1 MQINIM
7 TKELLIK
14 VRDKISGS
22 KNFWAHTMVSQFSIG
37 VFAFLFLSFCLS
49 AHLLSAE
56 VLPESRPVGI
66 QNVQATIDAN
76 QTSTVSEKMQQ
87 NGTTIAGKTPV
98 SIGSQLWR
106 DRIIAPE
113 NKNDNTSKD
122 ELKKLI
128 EQIRSVDFKQQ
139 KIPEPVIVVK
149 PAPALVTSAVEGA
162 EPNKTPLGIG
172 VKKEPEPN
180 LPYKPVAYQTLQML
194 KSKSQHP
201 KQVTNPFQLAEIL
214 FLSGHVKEAAA
225 FYQEALNRIDP
236 NDANA
241 AEDRAWILFQMG
253 NCLRKDD
260 LPAATKMYRQLVAEH
275 PNSPW
280 TELAKTIEKLADWY
294 QKDKPKEL
302 IAEFKR

>member
-1 MQINIM
+1 MRSR
-7 TKELLIK
+7 TCE
-14 VRDKISGS
+14 S
-22 KNFWAHTMVSQFSIG
+22 KTFVVQTMVSHFSICVVG
-37 VFAFLFLSFCLS
+37 FLYLPLCLS
-49 AHLLSAE
+49 TPLASAK

-66 QNVQATIDAN
+66 QDVQVVNDAN
-76 QTSTVSEKMQQ
+76 KAAIVSEKPQQ
-87 NGTTIAGKTPV
+87 NGPTIVGKTPA

-128 EQIRSVDFKQQ
+128 EQIRSVEFKQQ

-149 PAPALVTSAVEGA
+149 PTPALVPSAVEGA
-162 EPNKTPLGIG
+162 EPNKTSLG
-172 VKKEPEPN
+172 VLAKKEPEPN
-180 LPYKPVAYQTLQML
+180 LPYKPVADQTLQML

-201 KQVTNPFQLAEIL
+201 EQVTNPFQLAEIL
-214 FLSGHVKEAAA
+214 FLSGHVKEAAV

-236 NDANA
+236 NDASA
-241 AEDRAWILFQMG
+241 TEDRAWILFQIG

>member
-22 KNFWAHTMVSQFSIG
+22 KNFWAHTMVSQCSIG

-76 QTSTVSEKMQQ
+76 QTSTVSEKPRQ
-87 NGTTIAGKTPV
+87 NGPTIVGKTPV

-128 EQIRSVDFKQQ
+128 EQIRSVEFKQQ

-149 PAPALVTSAVEGA
+149 PAPAA
-162 EPNKTPLGIG
+162 EPNKTSLG
-172 VKKEPEPN
+172 VLAKKEPEPN
-180 LPYKPVAYQTLQML
+180 LPYKPVADQTLQML

-201 KQVTNPFQLAEIL
+201 EQVTNPFQLAEIL

-236 NDANA
+236 NDASA

>member
-22 KNFWAHTMVSQFSIG
+22 KNFWAHTMVSQYSIG

-56 VLPESRPVGI
+56 VLD
-66 QNVQATIDAN
+66 VQVVNDAN
-76 QTSTVSEKMQQ
+76 KAAIVSEKPQQ
-87 NGTTIAGKTPV
+87 NGPITAGKTNG
-98 SIGSQLWR
+98 SIESQLWS

-128 EQIRSVDFKQQ
+128 EEIRSVEFKQQ

-149 PAPALVTSAVEGA
+149 PAPALVPSAVEGA
-162 EPNKTPLGIG
+162 EPNKTSLGIPA
-172 VKKEPEPN
+172 KKEPEPN
-180 LPYKPVAYQTLQML
+180 LPYKPVADQTLQLL

-236 NDANA
+236 NDASA

-275 PNSPW
+275 PDSPW